1 MRICSASLTS
11 SRERS
16 VNLRDAPM
24 CELKSAAQIMRTIA
38 VGGRHSLVLQ
48 FCTFAAVV
56 TIPTVNAGQP
66 GANRAMREVSRSRC
80 LIP

>member
-24 CELKSAAQIMRTIA
+24 VRTAAQIMRTIA
-38 VGGRHSLVLQ
+38 VGGIHWSANFAPLQ
-48 FCTFAAVV
+48 
-56 TIPTVNAGQP
+56 
-66 GANRAMREVSRSRC
+66 RSYYTNG
-80 LIP
+80 